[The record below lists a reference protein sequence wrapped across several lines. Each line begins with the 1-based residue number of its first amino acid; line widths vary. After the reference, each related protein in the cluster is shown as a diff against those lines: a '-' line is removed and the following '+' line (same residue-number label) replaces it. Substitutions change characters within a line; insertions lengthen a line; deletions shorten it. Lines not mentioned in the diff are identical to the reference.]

1 MALSAKEKL
10 FHKILTH
17 YAESP
22 SGFTA
27 QDCADFMQVNRSVI
41 SHYLNRLCDD
51 GRLSKENTRPVRFFV
66 QRNGAPTSSSSRL
79 VSKKTDA
86 FMSLIGAQGSLAEA
100 IALCR
105 SAVDYPGDGLPI
117 LLSGESGVG
126 KSHLASLIYQYA
138 LERGVIAAD
147 KPFVE
152 LNCAD
157 YANNPELL
165 SATLFGY
172 TRGAF
177 TGADRDKRGA
187 FDDADGG
194 FLFLDE
200 VHRLSAENQEK
211 LFLFM
216 DKGYFYRL
224 GDNRTRHPA
233 SLRFIFATTENID
246 TVLLNTF
253 RRRIPVR
260 VTLPNFIS
268 RPLTERIAQ
277 VNLFLR
283 QEAISLR
290 RDIHLD
296 NQLMHRLV
304 TSPVR
309 GNIGE
314 LKNQVKVMCA
324 SAWSD
329 NRDADVIALHSAHPS
344 GEMLVISAGKQATEP
359 DINTLLPKAMHD
371 DIIFREFCH
380 SGNVMLLNRKIENL
394 LTTVNGVVS
403 QEALYSGY
411 VWQNTMHAINELEN
425 LTGVPCGQEIRK
437 AIWLCLTYA
446 LHTPI
451 HTEQVDEL
459 QTIAD
464 YVSGKARLLAEE
476 CISLLAKHVVNT
488 PLPLLLPLLSC
499 IFHSLAG
506 EDSPIQGIIVSHGR
520 STASSIAGIANQLTG
535 GYYFKAFDMPNATS
549 TREIIDLLIA
559 HLSRLRQ
566 GDGLIILVDMGSLK
580 EIYEEIK
587 LHLHGELLVINNVS
601 TAMALDIAAK
611 IQDKLSMEAIIEG
624 AKGAYDVETRYYA
637 GMLPGNKIIIS
648 CISGEGISRK
658 LKDIVQRYL
667 VQDEIDILT
676 MEYDDLKWKIARAD
690 PALNGTRLIIT
701 TTDLEAGY
709 IPLISVE
716 QLIKEKTQV
725 LKRDYFNGLL
735 MDGGLEPMVEEVVKL
750 FTVEGV
756 ASRLNFLNPV
766 VIIDEVEAVIKQY
779 EAFYKIHFE
788 SYLRINLFMHI
799 ALMIERVMVN
809 NGVRHREEAQLT
821 LEQQAF
827 VAVHDTFFQALNR
840 KYNITLPLTE
850 VLMIYEI
857 MEPWIA
863 ADSLS

>member
-17 YAESP
+17 YAETS

-51 GRLSKENTRPVRFFV
+51 GRLRKENTRPVRFFV
-66 QRNGAPTSSSSRL
+66 QRNSGHVSQPSPL
-79 VSKKTDA
+79 VSKMADA
-86 FMSLIGAQGSLAEA
+86 FMPLIGAQGSLADA
-100 IALCR
+100 VALCR

-138 LERGVIAAD
+138 LERGVIAPA

-224 GDNRTRHPA
+224 GDNRNRHPA
-233 SLRFIFATTENID
+233 SLRFIFATTENIE

-268 RPLTERIAQ
+268 RPLIERIAQ

-283 QEAISLR
+283 QEAINLR

-296 NQLMHRLV
+296 NQLMHQLV

-314 LKNQVKVMCA
+314 LKNQIKVMCA

-329 NRDADVIALHSAHPS
+329 DREADVITLSGSHPG
-344 GEMLVISAGKQATEP
+344 GETLVISAGKQVTGPE
-359 DINTLLPKAMHD
+359 IHTLLPKAMHD
-371 DIIFREFCH
+371 DVIFREFCH
-380 SGNVMLLNRKIENL
+380 SGNTMLLNRKMEYQ
-394 LTTVNGVVS
+394 LTTVKGVVS

-411 VWQNTMHAINELEN
+411 IWQNTMHAINELEN
-425 LTGVPCGQEIRK
+425 LTGVPCGQDIRK
-437 AIWLCLTYA
+437 AIWLCLIYA
-446 LHTPI
+446 LHTPMP
-451 HTEQVDEL
+451 TEQVNEL
-459 QTIAD
+459 QSIAD
-464 YVSGKARLLAEE
+464 YVSGKARLMADE
-476 CISLLAKHVVNT
+476 CMGLLTRHVVNT
-488 PLPLLLPLLSC
+488 PLPLLPLLSC

-506 EDSPIQGIIVSHGR
+506 EDSPFQGIIVSHGR

-549 TREIIDLLIA
+549 TREIIDLLIG

-566 GDGLIILVDMGSLK
+566 GAGLIILVDMGSLK

-587 LHLHGELLVINNVS
+587 LHLHSELLVINNVS

-611 IQDKLSMEAIIEG
+611 IQDKLPMEAIIEG

-667 VQDEIDILT
+667 AQEEIDILT
-676 MEYDDLKWKIARAD
+676 MEYDDLKCKIARAD

-701 TTDLEAGY
+701 TTELEASY

-725 LKRDYFNGLL
+725 LKRDYFQGLL
-735 MDGGLEPMVEEVVKL
+735 MDGGLEPMVEELVKL
-750 FTVEGV
+750 FTVEGI

-766 VIIDEVEAVIKQY
+766 VVIDEVEAVIKQY

-809 NGVRHREEAQLT
+809 NGVRHREEAELT
-821 LEQQAF
+821 LDQKAF
-827 VAVHDTFFQALNR
+827 VAVHDTFFLAINR

-863 ADSLS
+863 AGALQ

>member
-66 QRNGAPTSSSSRL
+66 QSNGVPKPPPFRL
-79 VSKKTDA
+79 VSKIADA
-86 FMSLIGAQGSLAEA
+86 FMPLIGAQGSLADA
-100 IALCR
+100 VALCR

-224 GDNRTRHPA
+224 GDNRSRHPT
-233 SLRFIFATTENID
+233 SLRFIFATTENIE

-260 VTLPNFIS
+260 VILPNFIS

-296 NQLMHRLV
+296 NQLMHQLV
-304 TSPVR
+304 TSPVQ

-314 LKNQVKVMCA
+314 LKNQIKVMCA

-329 NRDADVIALHSAHPS
+329 NREADVIKLHGTHPG
-344 GEMLVISAGKQATEP
+344 GENLVVSVGKQANEP
-359 DINTLLPKAMHD
+359 DIHALLPKAMQD
-371 DIIFREFCH
+371 EVIFREFCH
-380 SGNVMLLNRKIENL
+380 SGNIMLLNRKIEHL

-403 QEALYSGY
+403 QEALYNGY
-411 VWQNTMHAINELEN
+411 VWQNTMHAVNELEN

-437 AIWLCLTYA
+437 AIWLCLIWA
-446 LHTPI
+446 LHTPMQ
-451 HTEQVDEL
+451 TEQVDEL
-459 QTIAD
+459 QAIAD

-476 CISLLAKHVVNT
+476 CISLLAKHVVNA
-488 PLPLLLPLLSC
+488 PLPQILPLLSC
-499 IFHSLAG
+499 TFHSLAG

-535 GYYFKAFDMPNATS
+535 GYFFKAFDMPNATS
-549 TREIIDLLIA
+549 TREIIDLLIT
-559 HLSRLRQ
+559 HLSRLKQ
-566 GDGLIILVDMGSLK
+566 GAGLIILVDMGSLK

-611 IQDKLSMEAIIEG
+611 IQDKLPMEAIIEG

-667 VQDEIDILT
+667 AQEEIDILT

-701 TTDLEAGY
+701 TTELEAGY

-725 LKRDYFNGLL
+725 LRRDYFNGLL
-735 MDGGLEPMVEEVVKL
+735 MEGGLEPMVEEVVKL

-799 ALMIERVMVN
+799 ALMIERVMIN
-809 NGVRHREEAQLT
+809 NGVRHREEAELT
-821 LEQQAF
+821 LDQQAF

-857 MEPWIA
+857 MEAWIA
-863 ADSLS
+863 ADPLN

>member
-66 QRNGAPTSSSSRL
+66 QRNGTPTSPLPRV
-79 VSKKTDA
+79 VSKMADA
-86 FMSLIGAQGSLAEA
+86 FMHLIGAQGSLAEA
-100 IALCR
+100 VALCR
-105 SAVDYPGDGLPI
+105 SAVDYPGDGMPI

-200 VHRLSAENQEK
+200 VNRLSAENQEK

-260 VTLPNFIS
+260 VTIPNFIS
-268 RPLTERIAQ
+268 RPLTERIDQ

-296 NQLMHRLV
+296 NQLMHQLV

-329 NRDADVIALHSAHPS
+329 NREADVITLHGAHPG
-344 GEMLVISAGKQATEP
+344 GETLVVSAGKQASEP
-359 DINTLLPKAMHD
+359 DIHALLPKAMHD
-371 DIIFREFCH
+371 DVIFREFCH
-380 SGNVMLLNRKIENL
+380 SGNIMLLNRKMEHL
-394 LTTVNGVVS
+394 LTTVNGVIS
-403 QEALYSGY
+403 QENLYSGY
-411 VWQNTMHAINELEN
+411 LWQNTMHAVNELEN

-437 AIWLCLTYA
+437 AIWLCLTCA
-446 LHTPI
+446 LHTPQQA
-451 HTEQVDEL
+451 EQVDEL

-464 YVSGKARLLAEE
+464 YVSGKARLLSEE
-476 CISLLAKHVVNT
+476 CMSLLAKHVVHT

-499 IFHSLAG
+499 TFHSLAG

-559 HLSRLRQ
+559 HLSRLKQ
-566 GDGLIILVDMGSLK
+566 GAGLIILVDMGSLK

-611 IQDKLSMEAIIEG
+611 IQDKLPMEAIIEG

-667 VQDEIDILT
+667 VQEEIDILT

-735 MDGGLEPMVEEVVKL
+735 MEGGLEPMVEEVVKL

-809 NGVRHREEAQLT
+809 NGVRHREEAELT

-863 ADSLS
+863 ADPRN